1 MLRHAFPCLVSFVA
15 LSCSASFAG
24 LEPAWTFQPAGEQFD
39 ASVGIADLNNDGT
52 LEIIAPT
59 IQGAVI
65 ALDADGKELWRWHQ
79 ADVISAP
86 PTIAEL
92 MPAPGP
98 EVVVLTNTGHVYCLN
113 GRTGEMLWDHAM
125 SGGIQWGS
133 AAVPAVDLDGDGK
146 LDLITGDARGQ
157 VVALHGDGS
166 LLWSVKYDRGVKSAP
181 AVGDMDGDGKPEILF
196 GAVKTPLV
204 CLDNTGRERWWVGA
218 EAEAVGAPVL
228 ADIDGDGKLEAI
240 TGIRDGICVVG
251 ADGQTRWCGQTKG
264 EIDSGIT
271 VADLDGDGS
280 PEIVVADLK
289 GQLTVFN
296 AKGDTLW
303 TAELGARTR
312 RAPSIADLDGD
323 GSPEIIVA
331 GYSGKIQ
338 VFSAKGELK
347 DSVVLGGG
355 SNATAAVAD
364 LKGNGALTVICPVVT
379 GTLAAYRWPGAVAGA
394 VLWPQYRF
402 DCRNTASATA
412 KKTPDRPRITS
423 LDPGRAYVGRNELS
437 VAVDNPKRGKLDVA
451 LEVRQ
456 GDQHARRV
464 TASSEP
470 MIRATVPYVMGGR
483 AAADFVFECVVSQ
496 DGREI
501 ARQARTLQTA
511 PFAAEL
517 AETGAAAARMDA
529 LAPDMPAAMAEDLR
543 REALYW
549 RTMLPP
555 LREQAAAAAL
565 LAPAAMADL
574 TRQLAHART
583 RTARI
588 LSAAEQYA
596 KGKSALLACA
606 ANPWASFGGMD
617 ELAEGRIAPAEMTA
631 KAFAGEIESTALN
644 LFNLGPEALTVRVDM
659 APLTGPH
666 DAKAPADAVILREAV
681 ATRTEKGDL
690 SADALPRLNQG
701 HNVVIPGY
709 EGRQV
714 YFEIDTRGMKAGEWT
729 ATVRL
734 RGLDVDATETTAAL
748 KVTVWPMAMPEK
760 KSLGLCHWG
769 YVESSVLKDQ
779 PGAALEDQVRH
790 GSSVFTA
797 SKAPKAKF
805 DGQGNLEG
813 ELDYAEHDAYCD
825 QYAKYGIILF
835 QGFDGSLTGPAA
847 AFSPEWHQAT
857 VAYLR
862 KWVEHLKARGMD
874 YKDWAIYTIDEPGLK
889 EGLVDIHINLGKV
902 IREAD
907 PKILIYTDPVGDAS
921 LDDLKAMAPY
931 TDIWCPA
938 RAGIVNKPDQG
949 KLDFIKSTGKDV
961 FTYECQGNA
970 KHRSPLGY
978 YRGQAWLA
986 WMHGFKSLGF
996 WTYCTSAFDPW
1007 FNSGEPEYLL
1017 IYQGDGVVPSRRWH
1031 AVRDG
1036 IEDHAMLTLLRA
1048 RADKAA
1054 AEGRAAKAVAESRQL
1069 LETDARDIARFCGL
1083 DDDDEVPGVG
1093 GLPRQRTV
1101 EDRRWQKISD
1111 VRARLADLL
1120 GSLQ

>member
-1 MLRHAFPCLVSFVA
+1 MPRHALFCLVLSLA
-15 LSCSASFAG
+15 LSCSAAFAG

-39 ASVGIADLNNDGT
+39 ASVGVADLNGDGAQ
-52 LEIIAPT
+52 EVIATT

-65 ALDADGKELWRWHQ
+65 ALDADGKELWRWRQ
-79 ADVISAP
+79 GDVISVP

-92 MPAPGP
+92 MPTPGP
-98 EVVVLTNTGHVYCLN
+98 EVVVMTNTGHIYCLN
-113 GRTGEMLWDHAM
+113 GRSGELLWKYEM

-146 LDLITGDARGQ
+146 LDLVTGDSRGQ

-166 LLWSVKYDRGVKSAP
+166 LLWSVKYERGIKSAP

-204 CLDNTGRERWWVGA
+204 CLDITGKERWRVGA

-228 ADIDGDGKLEAI
+228 ADIDGDGRPEAI

-251 ADGQTRWCGQTKG
+251 SDGQTRWCGQTKG
-264 EIDSGIT
+264 EIDSGIS

-280 PEIVVADLK
+280 PEIAVADLK

-303 TAELGARTR
+303 TAELGGRTR
-312 RAPSIADLDGD
+312 RAPSIADIDGD
-323 GSPEIIVA
+323 GSPEVIVA

-347 DSVVLGGG
+347 DRVDLGGG
-355 SNATAAVAD
+355 ANATATVAD
-364 LKGNGALTVICPVVT
+364 LKGDGALTVLCPVVT
-379 GTLAAYRWPGAVAGA
+379 GTLAAYRWPGAVSGA

-402 DCRNTASATA
+402 DSRNTAMAA
-412 KKTPDRPRITS
+412 ALKAQDRPRIAA
-423 LDPGRAYVGRNELS
+423 LDTGRAYVGRNEFS
-437 VAVDNPKRGKLDVA
+437 VAVDNPKGAKLDVA

-456 GDQHARRV
+456 GDQHARK
-464 TASSEP
+464 TASSAEAV
-470 MIRATVPYVMGGR
+470 IHASVPYVMGGR
-483 AAADFVFECVVSQ
+483 AAAEFVFECVVSQ
-496 DGREI
+496 DGKEV
-501 ARQARTLQTA
+501 ARQSRSLQTA

-529 LAPDMPAAMAEDLR
+529 LAPEMPAALSEDLR

-549 RTMLPP
+549 RSILPP

-565 LAPAAMADL
+565 LVPAAMADL
-574 TRQLAHART
+574 AQQLAHARA
-583 RTARI
+583 RTGRI
-588 LSAAEQYA
+588 VAAAEQYA
-596 KGKSALLACA
+596 KGKSPLLTCA
-606 ANPWASFGGMD
+606 ANPWANFGAMD
-617 ELAEGRIAPAEMTA
+617 ELAEGRITPSEMTA
-631 KAFAGEIESTALN
+631 RAFAGEIESTALN
-644 LFNLGPEALTVRVDM
+644 LFNLGPESLTVRVDL
-659 APLTGPH
+659 APLTGP
-666 DAKAPADAVILREAV
+666 DNAKAPASAVILREAV

-690 SADALPRLNQG
+690 AADALPKLNQG
-701 HNVVIPGY
+701 HTMTLPGY
-709 EGRQV
+709 DARQL
-714 YFEIDTRGMKAGEWT
+714 YFEIDTRGMKPGEWST
-729 ATVRL
+729 TVRL

-748 KVTVWPMAMPEK
+748 KVTVWPTALPEK

-779 PGAALEDQVRH
+779 PEAAVEDQVRH

-797 SKAPKAKF
+797 SKAPRAKF
-805 DGQGNLEG
+805 DGQGSLMG
-813 ELDYAEHDAYCD
+813 DLDYAEHDAYCD

-835 QGFDGSLTGPAA
+835 QGFDSSLTGPTPT
-847 AFSPEWHQAT
+847 FSPEWHRAA
-857 VAYLR
+857 VVYLR
-862 KWVEHLKARGMD
+862 KWVDHLRARGMD

-902 IREAD
+902 VREAD
-907 PKILIYTDPVGDAS
+907 PKIRIYTDPVGDAS

-938 RAGIVNKPDQG
+938 RGGIVNKPDQS

-961 FTYECQGNA
+961 YTYECQGNA

-986 WMHGFKSLGF
+986 WMQGLKSLGF

-1007 FNSGEPEYLL
+1007 FNSGEADYLL

-1048 RADKAA
+1048 AADKAA
-1054 AEGRAAKAVAESRQL
+1054 AEGRAAAAVEEARHL
-1069 LETDARDIARFCGL
+1069 LDTDTREIARFCGL

-1093 GLPRQRTV
+1093 GLPQQRRV
-1101 EDRRWQKISD
+1101 EDRRWQKISA
-1111 VRARLADLL
+1111 VRDHLAKLL
-1120 GSLQ
+1120 DALK

>member
-1 MLRHAFPCLVSFVA
+1 MLRHVFSCLVSPA
-15 LSCSASFAG
+15 LLFCSASFAG
-24 LEPAWTFQPAGEQFD
+24 LEPAWTFQPTGEQFD
-39 ASVGIADLNNDGT
+39 ASVGIADLNNDGRQ
-52 LEIIAPT
+52 EVVAPT

-65 ALDADGKELWRWHQ
+65 ALDADGGELWRWRQ

-98 EVVVLTNTGHVYCLN
+98 EVVVLSNTGHIYCLN
-113 GRTGEMLWDHAM
+113 GRTGEALWDYAM

-146 LDLITGDARGQ
+146 LDLVTGDARGQ

-166 LLWSVKYDRGVKSAP
+166 LLWSVKYERGIKSAP

-204 CLDNTGRERWWVGA
+204 CLDNTGTERWRVGA

-228 ADIDGDGKLEAI
+228 ADMDGDGKLEAV
-240 TGIRDGICVVG
+240 TGIRDGVCVVG

-264 EIDSGIT
+264 EIDSGIS

-303 TAELGARTR
+303 TADIEARTR
-312 RAPSIADLDGD
+312 RAPSVADLNGD
-323 GSPEIIVA
+323 GSPEIVVA
-331 GYSGKIQ
+331 GYSGKIH
-338 VFSAKGELK
+338 VFSARGELK
-347 DSVVLGGG
+347 DRVDLGGA
-355 SNATAAVAD
+355 SNATANLAD
-364 LKGNGALTVICPVVT
+364 LKGDGALTVVCPVVT
-379 GTLAAYRWPGAVAGA
+379 GTLAAFRWPGAVSGA
-394 VLWPQYRF
+394 VLWPLYRF
-402 DCRNTASATA
+402 DCRNTAAAAALKASD
-412 KKTPDRPRITS
+412 KPRISS
-423 LDPGRAYVGRNELS
+423 LDTGRAYVGRNEFS
-437 VAVDNPKRGKLDVA
+437 VAVDNPKREKLAVA

-456 GDQHARRV
+456 GDQRARKEAV
-464 TASSEP
+464 SAEP
-470 MIRATVPYVMGGR
+470 VIRTTVPYVMGGR
-483 AAADFVFECVVSQ
+483 ASADFLFECVVTQ
-496 DGREI
+496 DGKEI
-501 ARQARTLQTA
+501 ARQARTLQTT
-511 PFAAEL
+511 PFAMEL
-517 AETGAAAARMDA
+517 AESGAAAARMDA
-529 LAPDMPAAMAEDLR
+529 LAPQMPAALAEDLR

-549 RTMLPP
+549 RTALPP

-574 TRQLAHART
+574 ERQLTHART
-583 RTARI
+583 RTGRI
-588 LSAAEQYA
+588 LAAAELFA
-596 KGKSALLACA
+596 KGRSVLLACA

-617 ELAEGRIAPAEMTA
+617 ELAEGRTAPAEMTA

-644 LFNLGPEALTVRVDM
+644 LFNLGPDALTVRIDT
-659 APLTGPH
+659 APLTGP
-666 DAKAPADAVILREAV
+666 DNARAPADAVILREAV
-681 ATRTEKGDL
+681 ATRTQMGDL
-690 SADALPRLNQG
+690 SADALPKLNQG
-701 HNVVIPGY
+701 RNVVIPGY
-709 EGRQV
+709 DGRQV
-714 YFEIDTRGMKAGEWT
+714 YFEIDTRGMKPGEWT
-729 ATVRL
+729 TTVRL
-734 RGLDVDATETTAAL
+734 RGLDVDATETTALL
-748 KVTVWPMAMPEK
+748 KLVVWPAALPEK
-760 KSLGLCHWG
+760 RSLGLCHWG

-779 PGAALEDQVRH
+779 PEAALEDQVRH
-790 GSSVFTA
+790 GTSVFTA

-805 DGQGNLEG
+805 DGQGNLVG
-813 ELDYAEHDAYCD
+813 DLDYTEHDAYCD
-825 QYAKYGIILF
+825 QYAGHGIILF
-835 QGFDGSLTGPAA
+835 QGFDSSLTGPAA
-847 AFSPEWHQAT
+847 AFTPEWNRAA

-889 EGLVDIHINLGKV
+889 EGLVDIHINLGKA

-907 PKILIYTDPVGDAS
+907 SRILIYTDPVGDAS

-938 RAGIVNKPDQG
+938 RIGIVNKPDQG

-961 FTYECQGNA
+961 YTYECQGNA

-986 WMHGFKSLGF
+986 WMHGLKSLGF

-1007 FNSGEPEYLL
+1007 FNSGEPDYLM

-1036 IEDHAMLTLLRA
+1036 IEDHAMLTLLRG
-1048 RADKAA
+1048 RMDKAA
-1054 AEGRAAKAVAESRQL
+1054 AEGRANKAVEEARQL
-1069 LETDARDIARFCGL
+1069 LDADAHEIARFCGL
-1083 DDDDEVPGVG
+1083 DEDDEVPGVG
-1093 GLPRQRTV
+1093 GLPQQRRV
-1101 EDRRWQKISD
+1101 EDRRWQKIS
-1111 VRARLADLL
+1111 VTREHLAALL
-1120 GSLQ
+1120 EALR